1 MLPVIIT
8 DSVARQSKRY
18 CWRAWTTSEPRWL
31 CCRRALSAQAS
42 RIRFACD
49 QPWARGVWRE
59 RAAFSIPL

>member
-42 RIRFACD
+42 RI
-49 QPWARGVWRE
+49 
-59 RAAFSIPL
+59 